1 MIFRNSEK
9 FNGIAFVCY
18 LDVLG
23 FSDDVLNNWG
33 KTPSPLEKILSIK
46 RKMLAFDELKAYD
59 IKATEGTLK
68 LVPSIKT
75 ISDSITICF
84 GFFDKNSV
92 VELEIISELEA
103 VLLGISNSWST
114 AIMNGYTI
122 RGAIDFGEVYWDKN
136 DLIGPAFINA
146 YRLESEVAKSS
157 RIIISSR
164 INKLFYDLVNNKK
177 DIFTALSVNFRKDV
191 DGYIIVDPNII
202 YKTDDERNELIEKLK
217 KSRDATS
224 GIVREKYNP
233 LISMLSEGIR
243 IGLKDSDIGS
253 Y

>member
-23 FSDDVLNNWG
+23 FSDDVLNNWS

-59 IKATEGTLK
+59 ITTTEGTLK

-84 GFFDKNSV
+84 GFFDKNRV
-92 VELEIISELEA
+92 AELEIISELEA

-122 RGAIDFGEVYWDKN
+122 RGGIDFGEVYWDKN

-146 YRLESEVAKSS
+146 YRLESEVAKNS

-164 INKLFYDLVNNKK
+164 INKLFYDLVNQ
-177 DIFTALSVNFRKDV
+177 TAC
-191 DGYIIVDPNII
+191 GHPN
-202 YKTDDERNELIEKLK
+202 
-217 KSRDATS
+217 
-224 GIVREKYNP
+224 
-233 LISMLSEGIR
+233 
-243 IGLKDSDIGS
+243 LKDGVC
-253 Y
+253 